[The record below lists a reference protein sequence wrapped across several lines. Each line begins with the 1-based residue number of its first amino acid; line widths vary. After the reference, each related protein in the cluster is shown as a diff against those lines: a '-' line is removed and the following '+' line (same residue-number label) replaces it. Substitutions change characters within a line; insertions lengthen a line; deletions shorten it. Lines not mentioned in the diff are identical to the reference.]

1 MFKAT
6 ENSMSSGTAL
16 ITGASSGIGA
26 IYADRLARRGH
37 DLILVARNRER
48 LDALARC
55 LSDDTGRAVTVI
67 VADLNDKADL
77 AQVEQVLRSDAG
89 ITILVNN
96 AGIALTGDL
105 ADTDPDR
112 LDCMIHLNVLA
123 PTRLARAA
131 IPGFVA
137 RGRGTLITISSAL
150 ALGPEWSNGSYSGG
164 KAYLLNLSVRLQQE
178 LAGTGVHVQVVL
190 PGATRTALWER
201 AGTDIA
207 SLPPSVVMDAD
218 DMVDA
223 ALAGLDSGELVT
235 IPALP
240 DKADWEAY
248 EAARQNLRPNLSR
261 SVRAA
266 RYGVRALNPKGGG

>member
-1 MFKAT
+1 
-6 ENSMSSGTAL
+6 
-16 ITGASSGIGA
+16 
-26 IYADRLARRGH
+26 
-37 DLILVARNRER
+37 
-48 LDALARC
+48 
-55 LSDDTGRAVTVI
+55 LS
-67 VADLNDKADL
+67 
-77 AQVEQVLRSDAG
+77 
-89 ITILVNN
+89 
-96 AGIALTGDL
+96 
-105 ADTDPDR
+105 
-112 LDCMIHLNVLA
+112 
-123 PTRLARAA
+123 
-131 IPGFVA
+131 
-137 RGRGTLITISSAL
+137 RGRGTLITIRSAL

-248 EAARQNLRPNLSR
+248 EAARQNLKLVTQCSR
-261 SVRAA
+261 GALWRACFESK
-266 RYGVRALNPKGGG
+266 RRRINV

>member
-48 LDALARC
+48 LDALARR

-112 LDCMIHLNVLA
+112 LDRMIHLNVLA

-137 RGRGTLITISSAL
+137 RPRHPDHYQVGPGTRTGVVQRQLQRGQGLSAQSEREV
-150 ALGPEWSNGSYSGG
+150 A
-164 KAYLLNLSVRLQQE
+164 
-178 LAGTGVHVQVVL
+178 AGTGRHGRSRAGRATGCDED
-190 PGATRTALWER
+190 GALGKGWYGHREPAAKRRDGCGRHGRRRAGRTRQRRAGDHPRTA
-201 AGTDIA
+201 
-207 SLPPSVVMDAD
+207 
-218 DMVDA
+218 
-223 ALAGLDSGELVT
+223 
-235 IPALP
+235 
-240 DKADWEAY
+240 
-248 EAARQNLRPNLSR
+248 
-261 SVRAA
+261 
-266 RYGVRALNPKGGG
+266 